1 MSSFLQKA
9 TPFFEH
15 IVLGFAFAAIG
26 YVFFWTFNT
35 SASFLGILGM
45 LAVCFGGLK
54 ILVGIII
61 YGGWLFALIFRPE
74 YLKRKEQEEAEA
86 AAKKEL
92 EEEEPEVVEDKPW
105 FVKNVRFVVKH
116 WGIILE
122 VSALLIGLLTIVI
135 TRGVE

>member
-26 YVFFWTFNT
+26 YVFFWTFNNT
-35 SASFLGILGM
+35 NNFFSILGM
-45 LAVCFGGLK
+45 IAVCFGGLK
-54 ILVGIII
+54 ILVGTII
-61 YGGWLFALIFRPE
+61 YLGWLFALIFRPE
-74 YLKRKEQEEAEA
+74 YLKRKEQEEADA

-92 EEEEPEVVEDKPW
+92 EEDELEVEEDKPW
-105 FVKNVRFVVKH
+105 FVKNIRFVVKH

-135 TRGVE
+135 TRGV

>member
-35 SASFLGILGM
+35 SFLGILGM
-45 LAVCFGGLK
+45 VGVCFGGLK
-54 ILVGIII
+54 ILIGIII
-61 YGGWLFALIFRPE
+61 YGGWLFALIFRSD
-74 YLKRKEQEEAEA
+74 YLKRKEQEEAEE

-92 EEEEPEVVEDKPW
+92 EEEQEAAENKTW
-105 FVKNVRFVVKH
+105 LVKNVRFVVKH

-122 VSALLIGLLTIVI
+122 VSVLLIGLLTIVI
-135 TRGVE
+135 TRGV